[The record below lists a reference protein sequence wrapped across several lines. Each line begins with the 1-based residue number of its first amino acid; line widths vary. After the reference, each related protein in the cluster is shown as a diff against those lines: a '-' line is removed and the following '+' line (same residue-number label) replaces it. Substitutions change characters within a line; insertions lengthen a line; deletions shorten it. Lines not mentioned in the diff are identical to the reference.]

1 MENNNVSI
9 SIDML
14 TDKER
19 VKLTNYLAPF
29 DPVQA
34 IAEVNYLL
42 DILSH
47 NTDLEINSTVFFLSS
62 ISELFLGILTSEKK
76 ESHERPGI

>member
-1 MENNNVSI
+1 MRDNNVSTT
-9 SIDML
+9 IDML
-14 TDKER
+14 ADEER
-19 VKLTNYLAPF
+19 VRLTNYLAPF
-29 DPVQA
+29 EPRQA

-42 DILSH
+42 DVLSR
-47 NTDLEINSTVFFLSS
+47 NADLEINSTVYFLSR